1 MLIDDITIKVK
12 AGDGG
17 DGLSHLRRNAMTAK
31 GGPDGGDGGKGGD
44 IYLTAIDDIEGLSLF
59 RFKKHIKAEDA
70 GKGKSEYNHGKN
82 GEDFYLKL
90 PLGTQVTDTETNQTW
105 EISDIKTKILI
116 AKGGFGGRGNSAF
129 RSPTN
134 QTPIHFTKGK
144 KGQEKMLHL
153 VLKIIADIGLIGLP
167 NAGKSSLL
175 KTLTNATPK
184 IGNYAFTTLEPNLG
198 VIPDQHL
205 VIADIPGII
214 EGASKGKGL
223 GIKFLRHIEKTK
235 ILLHCIDAQSNS
247 PLKDYETIRH
257 ELSDFSNSLSF
268 KKEIILLTKID
279 LVNKNKLKELMKIF
293 KNKDILEVSIYDEK
307 SISILLEILI
317 KLNLNY

>member
-1 MLIDDITIKVK
+1 MLIDDVTIKIK

-44 IYLTAIDDIEGLSLF
+44 IYLTAINDIEGLNLF

-70 GKGKSEYNHGKN
+70 GKGKPEYNHGKN

-90 PLGTQVTDTETNQTW
+90 PLGTQVTDTESNQTW
-105 EISDIKTKILI
+105 EISDPDTKILI

-144 KGQEKMLHL
+144 KGQERTLHL
-153 VLKIIADIGLIGLP
+153 ELKIIADIGLLGLP

-223 GIKFLRHIEKTK
+223 GIKFLKHIEKTK
-235 ILLHCIDAQSNS
+235 ILLHCIDSQSNS

-257 ELSDFSNSLSF
+257 ELSDFSINLNL

-279 LVNKNKLKELMKIF
+279 LVDKNKLKKIKEVF
-293 KNKDILEVSIYDEK
+293 KDKEILKISIYDPK
-307 SISILLEILI
+307 SIE
-317 KLNLNY
+317 KLKKTIGKL